1 MTQAAQRQPQPD
13 RQEGA
18 TPLHTD
24 MPVGEILRRTR
35 EHYGQSLDDVENNI
49 RIRAS
54 QLDAIEKNNMEA
66 LPGRVYAIGFV
77 RSYAEY
83 LRLDGDKMVQLFKM
97 QGAGGTPAAQ
107 LNFPIPASESRLP
120 PPWVLAAC
128 AGGLIFVIILFSIFG
143 SEKETQVTQIKDV
156 PSQYADLV
164 EGGEL
169 SSDAEQGGQANQAD
183 ISDLSSSLSAGQN
196 TDSDEALSPGQ
207 LLEER
212 IDNADGI
219 VLRLKDR
226 SWVEI
231 KDGSGK
237 AIVSRVLNKDEQYFV
252 PDSPDLRMSL
262 GNAGAIE
269 ASIDGVVL
277 NPFGERGEVRRN
289 ISLDIQSL
297 KSLVP
302 GLEER

>member
-1 MTQAAQRQPQPD
+1 MTQAAQRQPQPE
-13 RQEGA
+13 RQEGV
-18 TPLHTD
+18 TPMHAD

-35 EHYGQSLDDVENNI
+35 EHYSQSLQDVENNI

-54 QLDAIEKNNMEA
+54 QLEAIEQGNVEA

-83 LRLDGDKMVQLFKM
+83 LRLDGDKMVQLFKV

-128 AGGLIFVIILFSIFG
+128 ASGLVFVILLFSLFG
-143 SEKETQVTQIKDV
+143 AKQETTVTQIKDV
-156 PSQYADLV
+156 PEQYAELV
-164 EGGEL
+164 GDIAASEQV
-169 SSDAEQGGQANQAD
+169 SSQIDSSGD
-183 ISDLSSSLSAGQN
+183 DRSSSQTISAEE
-196 TDSDEALSPGQ
+196 SLSPDQ

-237 AIVSRVLNKDEQYFV
+237 AIVSRVLNKEEQYFV

-269 ASIDGVVL
+269 ASIDGIVL
-277 NPFGERGEVRRN
+277 NPFGQRGEVRRN

>member
-1 MTQAAQRQPQPD
+1 MHA
-13 RQEGA
+13 
-18 TPLHTD
+18 D

-35 EHYGQSLDDVENNI
+35 EHYSQSLQDVENNI

-54 QLDAIEKNNMEA
+54 QLEAIEQGNVEA

-83 LRLDGDKMVQLFKM
+83 LRLDGDKMVQLFKV

-128 AGGLIFVIILFSIFG
+128 ASGLVFVILLFSLFG
-143 SEKETQVTQIKDV
+143 AKQETTVTQIKDV
-156 PSQYADLV
+156 PEQYAELV
-164 EGGEL
+164 GDIAASEQV
-169 SSDAEQGGQANQAD
+169 SSQIDSSGD
-183 ISDLSSSLSAGQN
+183 DRSSSQTISAEE
-196 TDSDEALSPGQ
+196 SLSPDQ

-237 AIVSRVLNKDEQYFV
+237 AIVSRVLNKEEQYFV

-269 ASIDGVVL
+269 ASIDGIVL
-277 NPFGERGEVRRN
+277 NPFGQRGEVRRN